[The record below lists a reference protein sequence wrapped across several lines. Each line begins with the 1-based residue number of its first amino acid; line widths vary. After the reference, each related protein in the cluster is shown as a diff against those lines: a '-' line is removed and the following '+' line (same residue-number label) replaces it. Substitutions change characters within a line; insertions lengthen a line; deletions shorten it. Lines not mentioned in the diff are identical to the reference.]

1 MTASDGRSETART
14 AGPDRTPLTRVL
26 VLIPTYNERDNLP
39 RIVERV
45 RAAAPEVDVLVL
57 DDSSPD
63 GTGEV
68 ADRLAAHDPQV
79 TVMHRAGK
87 EGLGAA
93 YLAGFAEGLA
103 RGYDALV
110 EMDADGS
117 HPAEVLPTMLR
128 EAADADL
135 VIGSRWIP
143 GGSVVNW
150 PWHREAL
157 SRGGNLYIR
166 LLLGMP
172 VKDATAGYRVYRSS
186 ALREIGLD
194 EVVSAGYCFQTDL
207 TWRAVRAGLRIV
219 EVPIRFVERE
229 IGDSKMDQDV
239 VRESLVRISG
249 WGADYRW
256 RQLRDAV
263 ARRRP

>member
-1 MTASDGRSETART
+1 MTASEERSEPSAP
-14 AGPDRTPLTRVL
+14 GPDHQPLDRVL
-26 VLIPTYNERDNLP
+26 VLLPTYNERENLP

-45 RAAAPEVDVLVL
+45 RASAPEVDILVL

-68 ADRLAAHDPQV
+68 ADRLAAADPQV
-79 TVMHRAGK
+79 SVMHRAGK

-93 YLAGFAEGLA
+93 YLAGFAEGLQ

-117 HPAEVLPTMLR
+117 HPAETLPALL
-128 EAADADL
+128 AAAASADL
-135 VIGSRWIP
+135 VIGSRWVP

-166 LLLGMP
+166 VLLGMP
-172 VKDATAGYRVYRSS
+172 VKDATAGYRVYRAS
-186 ALREIGLD
+186 ALRRIGLD
-194 EVVSAGYCFQTDL
+194 DVVSAGYCFQTDL
-207 TWRAVRAGLRIV
+207 TWRAVRAGLRVV

-229 IGDSKMDQDV
+229 IGDSKMDQNV
-239 VRESLVRISG
+239 VSESLRRITG
-249 WGADYRW
+249 WGAEYRW
-256 RQLRDAV
+256 QQLRERAG
-263 ARRRP
+263 RRR